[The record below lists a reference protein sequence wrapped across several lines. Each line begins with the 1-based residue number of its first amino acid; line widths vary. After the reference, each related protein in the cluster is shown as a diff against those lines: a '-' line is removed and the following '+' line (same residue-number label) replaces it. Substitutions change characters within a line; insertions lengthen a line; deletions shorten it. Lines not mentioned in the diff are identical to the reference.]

1 MIDQQLF
8 ENILSISY
16 SFIFGGLIIVLMTIG
31 THNQS
36 ALIGTI
42 TGYSAAACATIL
54 ISGLTYSTIANGNKT
69 PQISDILSALGPMI
83 LLFIIFLF
91 SLTLV
96 SVYFDNISQNKVS
109 NYYGMFSNMSI
120 LFILIQVYIFYLAT
134 NQKSFRENGYINKL
148 TVMKLLLLS
157 VINILILIT
166 EGVSLKYFSTD
177 G

>member
-1 MIDQQLF
+1 MDQQLF
-8 ENILSISY
+8 GNILNISY
-16 SFIFGGLIIVLMTIG
+16 AFIFGGLIIVLMTTG
-31 THNQS
+31 THNKN

-54 ISGLTYSTIANGNKT
+54 IAGLIYSTIATGNKT
-69 PQISDILSALGPMI
+69 PQLTDILTTLTPMI
-83 LLFIIFLF
+83 LLFVIFLF

-96 SVYFDNISQNKVS
+96 SLYFDNISQNRVS
-109 NYYGMFSNMSI
+109 DYYGMFSNMSV
-120 LFILIQVYIFYLAT
+120 LFILIQVYIFYQAT
-134 NQKSFRENGYINKL
+134 SQKTFRENGYINRL
-148 TVMKLLLLS
+148 TLMKLLLLS